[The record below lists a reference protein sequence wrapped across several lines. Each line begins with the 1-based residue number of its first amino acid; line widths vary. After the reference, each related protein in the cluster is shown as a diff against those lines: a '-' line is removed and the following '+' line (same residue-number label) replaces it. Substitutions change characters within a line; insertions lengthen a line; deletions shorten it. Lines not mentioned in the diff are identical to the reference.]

1 MTQIRMRGAGYYGAH
16 QTPLVIDHTL
26 PLMLDALDALDPV
39 SSGSVFAIADFGAA
53 DGGTSIGMLRA
64 LLTEL
69 RTRAPDRPVTLTHTD
84 LPYND
89 FSALFRLV
97 HGLLPGREHDGLRD
111 FHGVF
116 SFASGTSFHRQI
128 FPDATLSLG
137 FSATAMHWLSRLP
150 ATLVDHV
157 HAVGAHGAVRGA
169 FAAQAA
175 ADWETILLH
184 RARELVPGGQ
194 LVFANLCI
202 DEAGR
207 YAGGSGGHNMFEMF
221 ARHWRALYKD
231 GTITSD
237 ELNRAT
243 FVQYY
248 RAIPEFRSPFDDPA
262 SPVSRAGLV
271 LKHCCT
277 VLTPVKQFSKGRQN
291 AAAFARDY
299 VLSLRAFS
307 EGTFLDALDPGRPR
321 TERQA
326 IIDRFYGAYEAE
338 VAAAPEGHRRDAV
351 HCFMRVAKV
360 G

>member
-1 MTQIRMRGAGYYGAH
+1 MIEVRMRGDGHYSASCGG
-16 QTPLVIDHTL
+16 QGLVIDRAL
-26 PLMLDALDALDPV
+26 PLILEAIDALDPV
-39 SSGSVFAIADFGAA
+39 SSGAVFAIADFGAA

-69 RTRAPDRPVTLTHTD
+69 RTRAPDRPITLTHTD

-97 HGLLPGREHDGLRD
+97 HGLMPGREHDGLRD
-111 FHGVF
+111 FRGVF
-116 SFASGTSFHRQI
+116 SFASGTSFHDQI

-157 HAVGAHGAVRGA
+157 HAVGAHGAVRDA

-194 LVFANLCI
+194 LVLANLCI

-207 YAGGSGGHNMFEMF
+207 YAGGSGRHNMLEMF
-221 ARHWRALYKD
+221 ARHWRALYED

-237 ELNRAT
+237 
-243 FVQYY
+243 
-248 RAIPEFRSPFDDPA
+248 
-262 SPVSRAGLV
+262 
-271 LKHCCT
+271 
-277 VLTPVKQFSKGRQN
+277 
-291 AAAFARDY
+291 
-299 VLSLRAFS
+299 
-307 EGTFLDALDPGRPR
+307 
-321 TERQA
+321 
-326 IIDRFYGAYEAE
+326 
-338 VAAAPEGHRRDAV
+338 
-351 HCFMRVAKV
+351 
-360 G
+360 